1 MIHLEKYHGKNSRH
15 ICPQCQKK
23 EFVRY
28 IDDSGEYLS
37 LDVGRCNRESSCG
50 YHKKPK
56 DYYAENY
63 KYNDNTT
70 IKNKQKRQRQ
80 TSYLT
85 NTSGNSKRISKHIET
100 IQQSITSQN
109 VTIQPLITQHFA
121 TISAI
126 KKKYLTES
134 LRIQDKNNFIYF
146 LECLF
151 TFEEVQNLIKRF
163 AIGTASDFKTVFW
176 QIDNEGYIRTGRVM
190 LFDKFTGK
198 RSKVVHQNWIHSIL
212 IKRGL
217 LKGFELKQ
225 CLFGEH
231 QLLIETEKHKTVA
244 IVESD
249 KTAIIAS
256 YFMPEFIW
264 MSAGAKGYLNAERM
278 QPLANR
284 KVILFPDTNAFVEW
298 SEKVKTLRS
307 VVPRLQVSNYLE
319 KLLTEEQK
327 KNGDDIADFLIE
339 KRIKEV
345 VERELYIEKLD
356 AIKADDVLWQKLNQ
370 IIDERI
376 AIMMSDGKLSD
387 EEAEKTILLN
397 ENIQPIVLSNF

>member
-1 MIHLEKYHGKNSRH
+1 MFLAFQVKKMIQLEKYHGKNSRF

-37 LDVGRCNRESSCG
+37 FDVGRCNRESSCG

-56 DYYAENY
+56 DHFVENPQ
-63 KYNDNTT
+63 
-70 IKNKQKRQRQ
+70 IELLKNKSIFRPMSRNIADLQVLINANIF
-80 TSYLT
+80 T
-85 NTSGNSKRISKHIET
+85 IE
-100 IQQSITSQN
+100 
-109 VTIQPLITQHFA
+109 
-121 TISAI
+121 
-126 KKKYLTES
+126 KKYLTATLGKYE
-134 LRIQDKNNFIYF
+134 QNNFICF

-151 TFEEVQNLIKRF
+151 TSDDVKCLVKRF

-176 QIDNEGYIRTGRVM
+176 QIDGKGCIRTGRVM
-190 LFDKFTGK
+190 LFDKHTGK
-198 RSKVVHQNWIHSIL
+198 RSKVVHQDWIHSIL

-231 QLLIETEKHKTVA
+231 QLLIESEKHKTVA

-298 SEKVKTLRS
+298 SEKAKSLRS
-307 VVPRLQVSNYLE
+307 IVPRLQVSNYLE

-327 KNGDDIADFLIE
+327 QNGDDIADFLIE

-345 VERELYIEKLD
+345 LERELYIEKLD

>member
-1 MIHLEKYHGKNSRH
+1 MIQLEKYHGRNSRF

-28 IDDSGEYLS
+28 KNEQGEYLS
-37 LDVGRCNRESSCG
+37 FDVGRCNRESSCG

-56 DYYAENY
+56 DYYAESC
-63 KYNDNTT
+63 KYNDNTK
-70 IKNKQKRQRQ
+70 IKNKQKRQRRP
-80 TSYLT
+80 SYLS
-85 NTSGNSKRISKHIET
+85 NTDRNQTHKTQHIET
-100 IQQSITSQN
+100 IS
-109 VTIQPLITQHFA
+109 TIE
-121 TISAI
+121 
-126 KKKYLTES
+126 KKYLTATLGKYE
-134 LRIQDKNNFIYF
+134 QNNFAVF
-146 LECLF
+146 LETLF
-151 TFEEVQNLIKRF
+151 TLDEVQNLLNRF

-176 QIDNEGYIRTGRVM
+176 QIDAKGYIRTGRVM

-198 RSKVVHQNWIHSIL
+198 RSKVVHQNWVHSKL
-212 IKRGL
+212 KEKGL
-217 LKGFELKQ
+217 LKDFELKQ

-231 QLLIETEKHKTVA
+231 QLLINSEKHKPVA
-244 IVESD
+244 IVEAD

-264 MSAGAKGYLNAERM
+264 MSAGAKGYLNAERL

-298 SEKVKTLRS
+298 SEKAKTLRS
-307 VVPRLQVSNYLE
+307 VVSSLQVSDYLE

-327 KNGDDIADFLIE
+327 QTGDDIADSLIE
-339 KRIKEV
+339 NRRKEV
-345 VERELYIEKLD
+345 LDRELYIKKTD
-356 AIKADDVLWQKLNQ
+356 AIKADDALWQKLNQ

>member
-1 MIHLEKYHGKNSRH
+1 MIQLEKYHGRNSRF

-28 IDDSGEYLS
+28 KDEQGEYLS
-37 LDVGRCNRESSCG
+37 FDVGRCNRESSCG

-56 DYYAENY
+56 DYFAENPE
-63 KYNDNTT
+63 YNDKT
-70 IKNKQKRQRQ
+70 KKEHKQNLQRRP
-80 TSYLT
+80 SYLS
-85 NTSGNSKRISKHIET
+85 NTDRNLTRISKH
-100 IQQSITSQN
+100 N
-109 VTIQPLITQHFA
+109 VTIQPLKTSHIVTTQPLITKHSE
-121 TISAI
+121 TISTI
-126 KKKYLTES
+126 EKKYLTAS
-134 LRIQDKNNFIYF
+134 LGKYEQNNFVFF
-146 LECLF
+146 LETLF
-151 TFEEVQNLIKRF
+151 TLDEVQNLLNRF

-176 QIDNEGYIRTGRVM
+176 QIDCKGYIRTGRVM

-212 IKRGL
+212 TKRQL
-217 LKGFELKQ
+217 LKDFELKQ

-231 QLLIETEKHKTVA
+231 QLLIESENHKAVA
-244 IVESD
+244 IVEAD
-249 KTAIIAS
+249 KTAIIAT

-264 MSAGAKGYLNAERM
+264 MSAGAKGYLNAERL
-278 QPLANR
+278 QPLVNR

-298 SEKVKTLRS
+298 SEKAKTLRS
-307 VVPRLQVSNYLE
+307 IVSSLQVSDYLE
-319 KLLTEEQK
+319 RILNEEQK
-327 KNGDDIADFLIE
+327 KNGYDIADFLIE

-345 VERELYIEKLD
+345 IDRELYIKKID
-356 AIKADDVLWQKLNQ
+356 AIKADDVLWQKLNE